1 LLAITIAIGG
11 YSVRMTSVRIVSG
24 VANQE
29 LERRSIDTIRTL
41 AMDAVQQ
48 ANAGH
53 PGTAMA
59 LAPLAYVLYRETL
72 RISPSNPG
80 WPDRDRFVLSAGH
93 ACILQYASLH
103 LTGYALPLEELK
115 RFRQWQSLTP
125 GHPEHF
131 ITPGVE
137 TTTGP
142 LGQGFANGVGFGV
155 AERFL
160 GERYNRPHHQIVD
173 HRVYAICSDG
183 DLMEGV
189 SSEAASIAGGL
200 GLGKLVYFYDDNRI
214 TIDGTTALS
223 FDSEDKGR
231 RFEAYGWQV
240 QHVADVNDLD
250 ALRGAI
256 AAAQAETE
264 RPSLIIV
271 RSHIAFPAP
280 HAQDTAKAHGAPLG
294 EEEVRETKEVLGW
307 DPDEHFV
314 VPDEVREHMNRI
326 DEGIELEQEWNTRF
340 ERWATAFPALR
351 EDWVQVHTGKP
362 RPGFAD
368 ALPEFPA
375 GEDVATRD
383 AGKKVM
389 QAVKSYLP
397 TMIGG
402 AADLVEST
410 KTEFEGGGIFSPSY
424 AGRNIAFGIREHGMG
439 SIVNGI
445 ALHGGMVKPYGS
457 TFLIFSDYMRPAVR
471 LSALMHLPV
480 VWAWTH
486 DSVGLGEDG
495 PTHQPVEHYAALR
508 AIPNLWFVR
517 PADANETA
525 HAWKVALEREDGPVA
540 LSLTRQKVPTLDRA
554 ELGPASGLER
564 GAYVLWDSGGE
575 PDLILIATGSEVWL
589 ALEAARKISG
599 ENGTS
604 VRVVSMPC
612 WELFEL
618 QTPEY
623 REEVFP
629 SDVRARLA
637 VEAGVALGWKQWVGD
652 HGDSIS
658 LNRFGASAPGTTVL
672 ERLGYNLD
680 NVVAKA
686 TALLERVT

>member
-1 LLAITIAIGG
+1 MPEQDVQRL
-11 YSVRMTSVRIVSG
+11 
-24 VANQE
+24 
-29 LERRSIDTIRTL
+29 SIDTIRTL

-59 LAPLAYVLYRETL
+59 LAPLAYLLYGETL
-72 RISPSNPG
+72 RISPSNPT

-93 ACILQYASLH
+93 ACILQYAALH
-103 LTGYALPLEELK
+103 LAGYPLPLEELK

-142 LGQGFANGVGFGV
+142 LGQGFANGVGMAI

-160 GERYNRPHHQIVD
+160 GERYNRPHHEVVD

-214 TIDGTTALS
+214 TIDGTTALG
-223 FDSEDKGR
+223 FDAEDKGK
-231 RFEAYGWQV
+231 RFEAYGWHV

-250 ALRGAI
+250 ALRAAI

-264 RPSLIIV
+264 RASLIVV
-271 RSHIAFPAP
+271 RSHIAYPAP

-294 EEEVRETKEVLGW
+294 EDEVRATKEALGW
-307 DPDEHFV
+307 DPDQHFV

-326 DEGIELEQEWNTRF
+326 DEGIELEQEWKARF
-340 ERWATAFPALR
+340 ERWSTAFPALR
-351 EDWVQVHTGKP
+351 EDWNQVHTGRP
-362 RPGFAD
+362 RAGYAD
-368 ALPEFPA
+368 VLPEFPA
-375 GEDVATRD
+375 GEDMATRD

-389 QAVKSYLP
+389 QAFKSFVP

-410 KTEFEGGGIFSPSY
+410 KTEFEGGGIFSATH

-486 DSVGLGEDG
+486 DSIGLGEDG

-525 HAWKVALEREDGPVA
+525 YAWKVALEREDGPVA
-540 LSLTRQKVPTLDRA
+540 LSLTRQKVPTLDRT
-554 ELGPASGLER
+554 ELGAASGVER

-589 ALEAARKISG
+589 SLEAARRIAS
-599 ENGTS
+599 ENGTF

-612 WELFEL
+612 WELFAL

-623 REEVFP
+623 RDEVLP
-629 SDVRARLA
+629 PDVRARLA

-652 HGDSIS
+652 HGDSVS
-658 LNRFGASAPGTTVL
+658 LDRFGASAPGATVL